1 MPVVDAPK
9 KRTRAKPRKLA
20 VQTSKVNVWDVL
32 SRTNAG
38 ASVADLLAVDR
49 TACKD
54 LVDGVRYLRQ
64 GKRTAAVG
72 STGPHRNGSSSVPM
86 VVDTVQPTDTD
97 WSSVGTDGNEDSWS
111 EGSSVD
117 FSVSDVDSQVS
128 SVYRYPY
135 SLDNMK
141 GSSPFKGLVSINGRT
156 VECVFDSGA
165 SVSVISGGLASK
177 LGLVPSN
184 DELWLSGFDSRTAG
198 KPSKVVVDVPVVISG
213 CLRPEHMCILE
224 RTDQY
229 RERELCLLGVTW
241 FKAYGIQ
248 PRIGVAEIHIPT
260 SRGVVVHKGY
270 TEARQVG
277 VSKQDMLAKKERK
290 VHFMERQVE
299 SRPERQ
305 SMVESGLPFENK
317 DVKVE
322 EDTEVYA
329 VSISAVSNGAPG
341 SSNSLDVVDQT
352 RIQQGRDLVES
363 YEEGIFDKLSDDEDE
378 DEEMVP
384 EEMKEM
390 VESRFAD
397 CFVENSGLGKVKG
410 FEHKI
415 VLKPDATPVRSVPFR
430 LTWEENEF
438 LEKELNS
445 MLELGII
452 RPSKSG
458 AYSSPC
464 FFVKKKDGSRRMVLD
479 YRKLNQMT
487 VSNAYPLPLIS
498 ELLDS
503 LGGAKFF
510 TTMDMAFGYWQV
522 PMAEDSIEKTGF
534 VTKKGIYEFL
544 VMPFGLTSAPSTFQA
559 MMNSILGE
567 YIGKFCLVFI
577 DDVLIFGGDSLTE
590 HSALVEKVLIKCKE
604 AGLKLKKKKCSW
616 GQSSVS
622 YLGHEVTSDG
632 LKPSDHN
639 VNKIVNFDTP
649 KNVGEV
655 RSYLGLCSY
664 YRAFCPNFASVAA
677 PLQKLEV
684 PENVDI
690 ASFALLPG

>member
-1 MPVVDAPK
+1 
-9 KRTRAKPRKLA
+9 
-20 VQTSKVNVWDVL
+20 
-32 SRTNAG
+32 
-38 ASVADLLAVDR
+38 
-49 TACKD
+49 
-54 LVDGVRYLRQ
+54 
-64 GKRTAAVG
+64 
-72 STGPHRNGSSSVPM
+72 
-86 VVDTVQPTDTD
+86 
-97 WSSVGTDGNEDSWS
+97 
-111 EGSSVD
+111 
-117 FSVSDVDSQVS
+117 
-128 SVYRYPY
+128 
-135 SLDNMK
+135 
-141 GSSPFKGLVSINGRT
+141 
-156 VECVFDSGA
+156 
-165 SVSVISGGLASK
+165 
-177 LGLVPSN
+177 
-184 DELWLSGFDSRTAG
+184 
-198 KPSKVVVDVPVVISG
+198 
-213 CLRPEHMCILE
+213 
-224 RTDQY
+224 
-229 RERELCLLGVTW
+229 
-241 FKAYGIQ
+241 
-248 PRIGVAEIHIPT
+248 
-260 SRGVVVHKGY
+260 
-270 TEARQVG
+270 
-277 VSKQDMLAKKERK
+277 
-290 VHFMERQVE
+290 MERQVE

-322 EDTEVYA
+322 ESTEVYA
-329 VSISAVSNGAPG
+329 VSISVVSNGAPG

-363 YEEGIFDKLSDDEDE
+363 YEEGIFDKLSDNEDDDEQL
-378 DEEMVP
+378 VP
-384 EEMKEM
+384 QEMKEM

-445 MLELGII
+445 MLDLGII

-487 VSNAYPLPLIS
+487 VSNAYPLPLIA

-590 HSALVEKVLIKCKE
+590 HGALVEKVLIKCKE

-690 ASFALLPG
+690 ASFALIPR

>member
-1 MPVVDAPK
+1 MTILCQIQ
-9 KRTRAKPRKLA
+9 RRFRLQCLTL
-20 VQTSKVNVWDVL
+20 
-32 SRTNAG
+32 
-38 ASVADLLAVDR
+38 
-49 TACKD
+49 
-54 LVDGVRYLRQ
+54 
-64 GKRTAAVG
+64 
-72 STGPHRNGSSSVPM
+72 NGYATPNH
-86 VVDTVQPTDTD
+86 P
-97 WSSVGTDGNEDSWS
+97 
-111 EGSSVD
+111 
-117 FSVSDVDSQVS
+117 
-128 SVYRYPY
+128 
-135 SLDNMK
+135 
-141 GSSPFKGLVSINGRT
+141 VSINGRT

-260 SRGVVVHKGY
+260 SRGVVVHNGY

-363 YEEGIFDKLSDDEDE
+363 YEEGIFDKLSDDEDV
-378 DEEMVP
+378 DEEMVL

-397 CFVENSGLGKVKG
+397 CFVKNSGLGKVKG

-438 LEKELNS
+438 LEKELSS

-464 FFVKKKDGSRRMVLD
+464 FFVKKKDGSRRMNCWI
-479 YRKLNQMT
+479 R
-487 VSNAYPLPLIS
+487 
-498 ELLDS
+498 
-503 LGGAKFF
+503 
-510 TTMDMAFGYWQV
+510 
-522 PMAEDSIEKTGF
+522 
-534 VTKKGIYEFL
+534 
-544 VMPFGLTSAPSTFQA
+544 
-559 MMNSILGE
+559 
-567 YIGKFCLVFI
+567 
-577 DDVLIFGGDSLTE
+577 
-590 HSALVEKVLIKCKE
+590 
-604 AGLKLKKKKCSW
+604 
-616 GQSSVS
+616 
-622 YLGHEVTSDG
+622 
-632 LKPSDHN
+632 
-639 VNKIVNFDTP
+639 
-649 KNVGEV
+649 
-655 RSYLGLCSY
+655 
-664 YRAFCPNFASVAA
+664 
-677 PLQKLEV
+677 
-684 PENVDI
+684 
-690 ASFALLPG
+690 